1 MKFGKKLQD
10 TVETA
15 NKDWRPYFIDYKGLK
30 KLISSTLVEHKS
42 KELNCLNGEQVF
54 PSSGEQPCLSE
65 NRDKTRAYQ
74 ATETEQETTL
84 FVTLKRKNKSD
95 EESKSIKKLKV
106 AIRSCLI
113 SFFTAL
119 KQELDKVNDFY
130 LDKEEEL
137 IISHHML
144 KAYVAEYVSSPTL
157 SKSDRRSLKR
167 QLIDLHG
174 NAVMLES
181 YATVNYT
188 GFRKILKKLDKKTGF
203 NFRKKYLEVV
213 WGTPFFSLS
222 ILQNIVKETEKCLNQ
237 LEQIAAK
244 CS

>member
-144 KAYVAEYVSSPTL
+144 KAYVAEYVSLITKYHLRFDSA
-157 SKSDRRSLKR
+157 KESDK
-167 QLIDLHG
+167 
-174 NAVMLES
+174 
-181 YATVNYT
+181 
-188 GFRKILKKLDKKTGF
+188 FFCFILL
-203 NFRKKYLEVV
+203 
-213 WGTPFFSLS
+213 
-222 ILQNIVKETEKCLNQ
+222 NIVCELTTILFFVEQ
-237 LEQIAAK
+237 LG
-244 CS
+244 